1 MVTSCI
7 RGLKYCKTKLHCLE
21 ILQQLS
27 MYTTSE
33 TVLDRILPYI
43 VCVLRTLGLPYVIF
57 LNNKIIC
64 RFQLHLC
71 NDPAARVR
79 VSALDTL
86 TMCIRLVKDL
96 PRNDAN
102 IFPEYVLPSIA
113 PLAMDNSV
121 VVRIAYA

>member
-1 MVTSCI
+1 MARCPH
-7 RGLKYCKTKLHCLE
+7 L
-21 ILQQLS
+21 LS
-27 MYTTSE
+27 F
-33 TVLDRILPYI
+33 LLP
-43 VCVLRTLGLPYVIF
+43 
-57 LNNKIIC
+57 
-64 RFQLHLC
+64 FQLHLC

-113 PLAMDNSV
+113 PLAVDNSV
-121 VVRIAYA
+121 VVRIAYARNVGKLKYVVTTILVAIPNENEIQ

>member
-1 MVTSCI
+1 MED
-7 RGLKYCKTKLHCLE
+7 LK
-21 ILQQLS
+21 
-27 MYTTSE
+27 
-33 TVLDRILPYI
+33 TVLFHDD
-43 VCVLRTLGLPYVIF
+43 F
-57 LNNKIIC
+57 S

-121 VVRIAYA
+121 VVRIAYARNVGELVELKITIFLFLNK